1 MLIYDWFLFRCSLSL
16 RWPNTFSFGAIA
28 VASILD
34 YLQGFKAVF
43 AVIEIM
49 SKNIVTGT
57 SRLMEGVMITGL
69 VSYSLKAGLDAA
81 FYLCGKASSPENY
94 AKMLVANGGVNP
106 AYFPLILPFAA
117 MAWSG
122 LFRPSAADLP
132 LMALH
137 GILAFCLNWA
147 GVPMFM
153 AAMAVTFSA
162 GIISRFTGR
171 EALGNTLAGLYALV
185 PGTYMVRALLSPSR
199 VNFIETVLFSA
210 ATIGLGGW
218 TGSLLCS
225 PTILG
230 KSSWSFRKD
239 GQKKRS
245 TMLYF

>member
-1 MLIYDWFLFRCSLSL
+1 MDF
-16 RWPNTFSFGAIA
+16 
-28 VASILD
+28 
-34 YLQGFKAVF
+34 LQGFKVVY
-43 AVIEIM
+43 AVIEVM

-57 SRLMEGVMITGL
+57 SRLLEGIMFTGL
-69 VSYSLKAGLDAA
+69 VSYSLKFGLDAA
-81 FYLCGKASSPENY
+81 FRVVGKVASPENY
-94 AKMLVANGGVNP
+94 AAMLVAGEGINP

-117 MAWSG
+117 VAWSG
-122 LFRPSAADLP
+122 LFRPSIADLP
-132 LMALH
+132 LMAFH
-137 GILAFCLNWA
+137 GVLAFCLNWA

-199 VNFIETVLFSA
+199 VNFIETVLFTA

-230 KSSWSFRKD
+230 KSSWSFRKH
-239 GQKKRS
+239 GEKKQS

>member
-1 MLIYDWFLFRCSLSL
+1 MDF
-16 RWPNTFSFGAIA
+16 
-28 VASILD
+28 
-34 YLQGFKAVF
+34 LQGFKVVY
-43 AVIEIM
+43 AVIEVM

-57 SRLMEGVMITGL
+57 SRLLEGIMFTGL
-69 VSYSLKAGLDAA
+69 VSYSLKFGLDAA
-81 FYLCGKASSPENY
+81 FRVFGKVASPENY
-94 AKMLVANGGVNP
+94 AAMLVAGEGINP

-117 MAWSG
+117 VAWSG
-122 LFRPSAADLP
+122 LFRPSIADLP
-132 LMALH
+132 LMAFH
-137 GILAFCLNWA
+137 GVLAFCLNWA

-199 VNFIETVLFSA
+199 VNFIETVLFTA

-230 KSSWSFRKD
+230 KSSWSFRKH
-239 GQKKRS
+239 GEKKQS